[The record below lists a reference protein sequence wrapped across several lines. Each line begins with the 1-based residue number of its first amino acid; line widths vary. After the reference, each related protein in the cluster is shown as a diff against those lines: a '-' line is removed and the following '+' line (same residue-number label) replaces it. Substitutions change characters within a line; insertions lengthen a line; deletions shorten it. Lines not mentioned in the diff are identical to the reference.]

1 MTIEIW
7 LGLAL
12 MTSLVVNVSL
22 IWFAKI
28 QSVRLTYV
36 SANIGDLIDMLDSYR
51 THLKKIYGMEMFYG
65 DETLGNL
72 MDHTRA
78 IIDIIEQDYGDIAA
92 ILDPI
97 ELEEIEQDEE
107 NTEEE
112 VEIKDVL
119 YAGTRRRDS

>member
-1 MTIEIW
+1 
-7 LGLAL
+7 

-107 NTEEE
+107 NTIFLLSCFVAASSKFNEP
-112 VEIKDVL
+112 IKL
-119 YAGTRRRDS
+119 FL

>member
-28 QSVRLTYV
+28 QSVRLTYI

-97 ELEEIEQDEE
+97 ELEEIEQNEE

>member
-97 ELEEIEQDEE
+97 ELEEIEQNEE